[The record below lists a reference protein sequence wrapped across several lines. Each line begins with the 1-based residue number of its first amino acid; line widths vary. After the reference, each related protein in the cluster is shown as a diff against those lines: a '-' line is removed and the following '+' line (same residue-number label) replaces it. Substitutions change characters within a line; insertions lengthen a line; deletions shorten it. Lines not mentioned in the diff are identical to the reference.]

1 VERARPR
8 VFVLTDG
15 SGSGAESRLGATT
28 ALLGRAGASHGG
40 VYGAFSDR
48 ALYALL
54 MERRVEPV
62 CALADGLAGEL
73 DTGEFDALVAD
84 AAEGYN
90 PAHDLARMLAGA
102 AAEILRRRTGRVLA
116 AYEFPL
122 TGLPDPVAPRPG
134 DGCIRL
140 LLTRDDLER
149 KIAAARAYR
158 ELAAELEA
166 VGRAHGLEAFGR
178 ECLRPAARRAGFGA
192 PSDGPPFYE
201 TYGEQ
206 QVAAG
211 RYEHVLRW
219 SEHIRPV
226 AEALWAHA
234 ERAQ

>member
-1 VERARPR
+1 MERARPL

-15 SGSGAESRLGATT
+15 SGSGTESRLGATT
-28 ALLGRAGASHGG
+28 ALLERAGASRGG
-40 VYGAFSDR
+40 IYGAYSDR

-54 MERRVEPV
+54 TERRVESV
-62 CALADGLAGEL
+62 CALADRLADEL
-73 DTGEFDALVAD
+73 GSAGCDVLVAD

-122 TGLPDPVAPRPG
+122 VGLPDPVDALAD

-140 LLTRDDLER
+140 LLSEAELRR
-149 KIAAARAYR
+149 KIAAARVYR

-166 VGRAHGLEAFGR
+166 VSRAHGLEAFGR
-178 ECLRPAARRAGFGA
+178 ECLRPAARRAGFEG
-192 PSDGPPFYE
+192 PSGGRPFYE

-211 RYEHVLRW
+211 RYERVLRW
-219 SEHIRPV
+219 SEHVRPV

-234 ERAQ
+234 ERAK